1 MPEALI
7 LSAAGLAMAG
17 PTPADERLGVY
28 VLAGIVGVL
37 VSGLISCAKE
47 MRREAALRRA

>member
-1 MPEALI
+1 MLEALKS
-7 LSAAGLAMAG
+7 SAAGLAVAG

-28 VLAGIVGVL
+28 VFAAIVGVL

-47 MRREAALRRA
+47 LRKEAALRRP